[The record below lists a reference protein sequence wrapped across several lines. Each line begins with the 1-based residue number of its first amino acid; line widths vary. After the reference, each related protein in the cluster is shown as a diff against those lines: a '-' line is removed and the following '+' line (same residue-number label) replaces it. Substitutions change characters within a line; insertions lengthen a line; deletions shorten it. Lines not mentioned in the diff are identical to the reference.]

1 MSPCSIRRAALD
13 TLVRLLIAPAIFLGL
28 GLFILATVW
37 MFRRGLR
44 VMAHLRKH
52 GIQTEG
58 TVTRLI
64 RSGGA
69 WTIRYRYRDNQSG
82 KEYAGSGLVDGS
94 QNHWPAIGDAIAVV
108 YLPDKPW
115 VSSLPSD
122 L

>member
-1 MSPCSIRRAALD
+1 MD
-13 TLVRLLIAPAIFLGL
+13 TLVRLLIAPAIFLGT

-44 VMAHLRKH
+44 VMAQLRKH
-52 GIQTEG
+52 GIRTEG

-69 WTIRYRYRDNQSG
+69 WTIRYQYRDNQSG
-82 KEYAGSGLVDGS
+82 RMYAGSEVVDQS
-94 QNHWPAIGDAIAVV
+94 QDHWPAVGDAIAIV